1 MTESMRIT
9 KDIVDGWASDLR
21 GPVALHMKQ
30 RLVPVEGEDAV
41 FFPPTYAY
49 PDKSP
54 YRYCIDQLSDGTKV
68 AQVDSVGSQANRMEP
83 MFKKS
88 DAGRPDNPRA
98 KLVPQVEI
106 VLDDTRT
113 VSILD
118 AGHRLGDA
126 IVRSSELKDVAQK
139 AFQLLLEKGDATAL
153 AKLAPTSL
161 VFGAWDSRDTQAKLP
176 RIVQSVVRAWDVD
189 ALTRSAQYEPAVDY
203 AALDVFSAEEKEKAE
218 GNAANPLAQ
227 RGFVHVPAVG
237 SHGGIVARGGIYRD
251 VTLNLIAL
259 RQLDGPKGDLLR
271 RYVLGLALVAA
282 TDSVDGFLRQGCLLT
297 PDPAAP
303 SQWTLVARDGRRTA
317 VSLDGATVVGYAE
330 AAAGAFGV
338 GEDRRAQFQRERA
351 KADVNDSK
359 KKEDKPEGKK
369 SRPR

>member
-1 MTESMRIT
+1 MSESVRIT
-9 KDIVDGWASDLR
+9 KDTIDGWASDLR

-30 RLVPVEGEDAV
+30 KLVPVEGEDAV

-49 PDKSP
+49 PDKAP
-54 YRYCIDQLSDGTKV
+54 YRYCIDELSDGRKV

-83 MFKKS
+83 MFKRS
-88 DAGRPDNPRA
+88 ADGRPENPLA

-106 VLDDTRT
+106 ILDETQS

-126 IVRSSELKDVAQK
+126 IVRSSELKEVAQK
-139 AFQLLLEKGDATAL
+139 AFQLLLEKGDATAI

-189 ALTRSAQYEPAVDY
+189 VLTRSAQYEPAVDY
-203 AALDVFSAEEKEKAE
+203 ATLEVFSAEEKEKAE

-251 VTLNLIAL
+251 VTLNLVAL
-259 RQLDGPKGDLLR
+259 RQLDGPQGDLLR

-282 TDSVDGFLRQGCLLT
+282 TEPADGFLRQGCLLT
-297 PDPAAP
+297 PDPASP
-303 SQWTLVARDGRRTA
+303 SQWTVVARDGRRTA
-317 VSLDGATVVGYAE
+317 VSLEGASVVGYAE

-338 GEDRRAQFQRERA
+338 GENRRAQFQRERA
-351 KADVNDSK
+351 KADVTDSK
-359 KKEDKPEGKK
+359 KKDEKPEGKK
-369 SRPR
+369 GKTR